1 MAKAL
6 KKQNPL
12 LELNSPRIE
21 TLKCQLAEHRLY
33 AQIDSAETLRLFM
46 AHHIFCVWDFMS
58 LIKSLQFNLT
68 GATLPWR
75 PPANSAMARLINEI
89 VLDEETDCID
99 GQVTSH
105 FELYLCGM
113 SEIQADTTRIQ
124 ALLDHLAQ
132 GFTLD
137 EAMAVSGVPACAQAF
152 MQSTFRSLQETPEV
166 QAAVFFHARES
177 IIPPMFIEMVQHL
190 QHTGLNCQTLLVYL
204 QRHIALD
211 GDTHGPK
218 AQELLQHLF
227 HEKTY
232 LIPVAIEAIESALQ
246 ARLALW
252 DVLSVMVTGLKN

>member
-12 LELNSPRIE
+12 LDLNSPRIE
-21 TLKCQLAEHRLY
+21 TLKRQLAEHRLY

-68 GATLPWR
+68 GTTIPWR
-75 PPANSAMARLINEI
+75 PPVNPAMARLINEI
-89 VLDEETDCID
+89 VLDEETDSID

-105 FELYLCGM
+105 FELYLCSM
-113 SEIQADTTRIQ
+113 TEIQADTTRIK
-124 ALLDHLAQ
+124 ALLDQLAR
-132 GFTLD
+132 GIALD
-137 EAMAVSGVPACAQAF
+137 EAMVGAEVPACAKAF

-177 IIPPMFIEMVQHL
+177 IIPPMFIEMVHHL
-190 QHTGLNCQTLLVYL
+190 QYTGLNCKTLLVYL

-227 HEKTY
+227 HEKPH
-232 LIPVAIEAIESALQ
+232 LMPAALEAIESALK
-246 ARLALW
+246 ARLSLW
-252 DVLSVMVTGLKN
+252 DALSALLTKLKN